1 MSDIET
7 EFLFEMKIDVAPL
20 MEFGHTPAGQRRIA
34 VLTGGS
40 FEGPKIRGKVLPS
53 GGDWIVVRS
62 DGVTQ
67 LDVRA
72 HLQTDDGAL
81 IYMTYRG
88 HRHGPKA
95 VMDRLAKGE
104 AVDPSDYYFRTS
116 PFFETS
122 AEKYAWLNTM
132 CFVAKGH
139 RLPEGPVY
147 RVYTVL

>member
-20 MEFGHTPAGQRRIA
+20 MEFGQTPVGQRRIA

-53 GGDWIVVRS
+53 GGDWIVVRP

-88 HRHGPKA
+88 HRHGPKE
-95 VMDRLAKGE
+95 VMDRLNGGQQ
-104 AVDPSDYYFRTS
+104 VDPSEYYFRTS

-122 AEKYAWLNTM
+122 AEKYLWMNRM

>member
-1 MSDIET
+1 
-7 EFLFEMKIDVAPL
+7 
-20 MEFGHTPAGQRRIA
+20 MEVGQTPVGQRRIA

-40 FEGPKIRGKVLPS
+40 FAGPKLQGKVLPS
-53 GGDWIVVRS
+53 GGDWIVVRP
-62 DGVTQ
+62 DGVVQ

-72 HLQTDDGAL
+72 HLETDDGAL

-88 HRHGPKA
+88 HRHGPKD
-95 VMDRLAKGE
+95 VIDRLNRGE
-104 AVDPSDYYFRTS
+104 QVDPSAYYFRTT
-116 PFFETS
+116 PYFETG
-122 AEKYAWLNTM
+122 AEKYAWLNRM